1 MKKTLVFIFIGLIAL
16 GIITSAVLKLK
27 NGDREKDIDVE
38 PASKTQFD
46 TLKKSLLNYEA
57 FKDSEITANADSTV
71 ASIDGKYDVSIK
83 SGYYMMTIKDVRLE
97 SEYCKIV
104 DAIEVGLG
112 GKVGDS
118 LTTCE
123 ETLAG
128 RIGYSHIATDIYDNY
143 KVLTVNYEEKSLL
156 YDPENTR
163 ELEELI
169 SIDEINYNIKTK
181 GYLFTSISTGYTK
194 EAKLYNVCAHAYNPN
209 SKAKDTFT
217 VSLFDERKDLL
228 KEKNFTY
235 ENDSKKFLSFCVD
248 FDIDDNLIKYY
259 SIKEAQR

>member
-1 MKKTLVFIFIGLIAL
+1 MKKILTFIFIGLVAL
-16 GIITSAVLKLK
+16 GIITAAVLKLTES
-27 NGDREKDIDVE
+27 DRKKDIDVE
-38 PASKTQFD
+38 SGTKTQFD
-46 TLKKSLLNYEA
+46 TLKKALSSYED
-57 FKDSEITANADSTV
+57 FKDSKITSNKDSNM
-71 ASIDGKYDVSIK
+71 ASIDDKYDVSIK
-83 SGYYMMTIKDVRLE
+83 SGYYMMTIKDASVE

-118 LTTCE
+118 ITTCE

-128 RIGYSHIATDIYDNY
+128 RVGYGHIAAEIYDNY
-143 KVLTVNYEEKSLL
+143 KVLTVNYEEKSSL
-156 YDPENTR
+156 YDPNNTR

-169 SIDEINYNIKTK
+169 STDEINYSIKTK
-181 GYLFTSISTGYTK
+181 DYLFTSISTGYTK

-217 VSLFDERKDLL
+217 ISLYDERKDLL

-235 ENDSKKFLSFCVD
+235 ENDSKKYISFCVD
-248 FDIDDNLIKYY
+248 FDVDDNLIKYY
-259 SIKEAQR
+259 SIKEAQ